1 MPYYAH
7 IRQDENGETI
17 YQTVA
22 EHLTGTAALCREFA
36 ADFGAEA
43 DGDLMGLA
51 HDLGKCTD
59 AFQKRLLEGG
69 PVVDHTTA
77 GMLTC
82 IRMKRPSAAA
92 CVAGHHGGLL
102 DVGNLRTDRAGE
114 ATLSGRF
121 KKGVEGHYLERCGES
136 GVTLPTLPPETP
148 ERDPL
153 KASFRTRMLY
163 SCLVD
168 ADFLDTERF
177 MDGERGR
184 GGYDDLPT
192 LLRRLKEY
200 IAPWQNP
207 KTALNKLR
215 CKILN
220 SCLDTG
226 SKLKGIYTLTVPT
239 GGGKT
244 VASLAFALRH
254 AVAHGMRRVIYV
266 VLYTSIIEQNAEVFR
281 EILGDGNVLE
291 HHSGVQFE
299 LSDGASPE
307 EVRRALAAENWDMPV
322 IVTTAVQFFESIYAN
337 RSSKCRKLHNLADS
351 VIIFD
356 EAQMLPL
363 CHLRPCVAAMA
374 SLAEQFRSTLVLCT
388 ATQPSLGDLLHTYAP
403 SCPIT
408 ELCPQTAE
416 EYDSFRR
423 VTFRQEGILEDD
435 VLAEKLSEH
444 RQVLC
449 IVNSRKAAQSIFA
462 RLPQEAS
469 FHLSTLM
476 VPAQRQTLLD
486 EIRRRLKA
494 GEPCRVVST
503 SLIEAGVDVDF
514 PAVYR
519 ELAGLD
525 SVLQAAGRCNREGKR
540 APEESIV
547 TVFERAEL
555 PPMLFRTAIGA
566 TREALMNSCDIGA
579 RETMQNYFDALRS
592 LSGETLDKSGV
603 IKAFEKGINGCELP
617 FRTVAENFH
626 LIDQNTRT
634 VYVPFGGGAALIER
648 LKAGEC
654 SKGLYRKLGRY
665 AVSVYEPHFQKL
677 YAAGALLDSL
687 YWHPG
692 LRWVIDRIH
701 VCAPIRFTNIR
712 RNEVKDVISAR
723 RAKTVMEKGQGELY
737 LAASESIQQRA
748 AMVLRDVHYVI
759 DAHFDMTDAAAPGD
773 NPGKFQDMIKRRLE
787 KGQCYSMPY
796 FGTREFPAQFR
807 RCTELPPCPDE
818 LKGTR
823 DLGWMLWDL
832 DYSDPANITP
842 KFFRASLVDGVMTVP
857 PPNSGEVR
865 G

>member
-226 SKLKGIYTLTVPT
+226 SKPKGIYTLTVPT

-254 AVAHGMRRVIYV
+254 AVAHGMKRVIYV
-266 VLYTSIIEQNAEVFR
+266 VPYTSIIEQNAEVFR

-337 RSSKCRKLHNLADS
+337 RSS
-351 VIIFD
+351 
-356 EAQMLPL
+356 
-363 CHLRPCVAAMA
+363 
-374 SLAEQFRSTLVLCT
+374 
-388 ATQPSLGDLLHTYAP
+388 
-403 SCPIT
+403 
-408 ELCPQTAE
+408 
-416 EYDSFRR
+416 
-423 VTFRQEGILEDD
+423 
-435 VLAEKLSEH
+435 
-444 RQVLC
+444 
-449 IVNSRKAAQSIFA
+449 
-462 RLPQEAS
+462 
-469 FHLSTLM
+469 
-476 VPAQRQTLLD
+476 
-486 EIRRRLKA
+486 
-494 GEPCRVVST
+494 
-503 SLIEAGVDVDF
+503 
-514 PAVYR
+514 
-519 ELAGLD
+519 
-525 SVLQAAGRCNREGKR
+525 
-540 APEESIV
+540 
-547 TVFERAEL
+547 
-555 PPMLFRTAIGA
+555 
-566 TREALMNSCDIGA
+566 
-579 RETMQNYFDALRS
+579 
-592 LSGETLDKSGV
+592 
-603 IKAFEKGINGCELP
+603 NGCELP
-617 FRTVAENFH
+617 FRTVAEKFH

-677 YAAGALLDSL
+677 YAAGALLTAREVPALDEDSSILNDMSL
-687 YWHPG
+687 YSEITG
-692 LRWVIDRIH
+692 LTLE
-701 VCAPIRFTNIR
+701 PET
-712 RNEVKDVISAR
+712 
-723 RAKTVMEKGQGELY
+723 
-737 LAASESIQQRA
+737 
-748 AMVLRDVHYVI
+748 
-759 DAHFDMTDAAAPGD
+759 
-773 NPGKFQDMIKRRLE
+773 GKA
-787 KGQCYSMPY
+787 
-796 FGTREFPAQFR
+796 EF
-807 RCTELPPCPDE
+807 
-818 LKGTR
+818 
-823 DLGWMLWDL
+823 
-832 DYSDPANITP
+832 I
-842 KFFRASLVDGVMTVP
+842 
-857 PPNSGEVR
+857 
-865 G
+865 

>member
-1 MPYYAH
+1 MRDVPYYAH
-7 IRQDENGETI
+7 VRESTDGNKE

-22 EHLTGTAALCREFA
+22 QHLTGTAELCRSFA
-36 ADFGAEA
+36 AAFGAEA
-43 DGDLMGLA
+43 DGELAGLA
-51 HDLGKCTD
+51 HDIGKCTD
-59 AFQKRLLEGG
+59 AFQDRLLNDG
-69 PVVDHTTA
+69 PIVDHATA
-77 GMLTC
+77 GAMAC
-82 IRMKRPSAAA
+82 AMRGNRYASA
-92 CVAGHHGGLL
+92 CVAGHHGGLP
-102 DVGNLRTDRAGE
+102 DFGNMRTARKDDG
-114 ATLSGRF
+114 TFYGRLL
-121 KKGVEGHYLERCGES
+121 KGRDEQCLERCGES
-136 GVTLPTLPPETP
+136 GVTLPPPTVSAAQKL
-148 ERDPL
+148 DPL
-153 KASFRTRMLY
+153 QASFWTRMLY

-168 ADFLDTERF
+168 ADFLDTEQF
-177 MDGERGR
+177 MNGERGR
-184 GGYDDLPT
+184 GGYDDIPT
-192 LLRRLKEY
+192 LLARLQAY
-200 IAPWQNP
+200 IEPWQQP
-207 KTALNKLR
+207 KAELNRLR
-215 CKILN
+215 CEILN
-220 SCLDTG
+220 TCLNTG
-226 SKLKGIYTLTVPT
+226 SKPKGIYTLTVPT

-254 AVAHGMRRVIYV
+254 AVAHGMKRVIYV
-266 VLYTSIIEQNAEVFR
+266 VPYTSIIEQNAEVFR

-416 EYDSFRR
+416 EYDSFHR

-435 VLAEKLSEH
+435 ALAEKLSEH
-444 RQVLC
+444 QQVLC

-634 VYVPFGGGAALIER
+634 VYVPFGGGATLIER

-654 SKGLYRKLGRY
+654 SKELYRKLGRY

-677 YAAGALLDSL
+677 YAAGALLTAREVPALDEDSAILNDMSL
-687 YWHPG
+687 YSEMTG
-692 LRWVIDRIH
+692 LTLE
-701 VCAPIRFTNIR
+701 P
-712 RNEVKDVISAR
+712 E
-723 RAKTVMEKGQGELY
+723 M
-737 LAASESIQQRA
+737 
-748 AMVLRDVHYVI
+748 
-759 DAHFDMTDAAAPGD
+759 
-773 NPGKFQDMIKRRLE
+773 GKA
-787 KGQCYSMPY
+787 
-796 FGTREFPAQFR
+796 EF
-807 RCTELPPCPDE
+807 
-818 LKGTR
+818 
-823 DLGWMLWDL
+823 
-832 DYSDPANITP
+832 I
-842 KFFRASLVDGVMTVP
+842 
-857 PPNSGEVR
+857 
-865 G
+865 